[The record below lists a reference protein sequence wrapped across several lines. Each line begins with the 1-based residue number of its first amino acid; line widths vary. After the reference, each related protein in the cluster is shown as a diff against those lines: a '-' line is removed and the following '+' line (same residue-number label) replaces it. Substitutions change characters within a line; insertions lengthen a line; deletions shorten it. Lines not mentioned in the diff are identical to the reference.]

1 MNQYLNVH
9 GVQDLLRCMLPLC
22 YWIIP
27 TQAQPA
33 RFRLLQFL
41 VFLLRCMLLSLLNLV
56 KRASVKY
63 EAHDMD
69 NCYLV
74 AE

>member
-9 GVQDLLRCMLPLC
+9 GVQDP
-22 YWIIP
+22 
-27 TQAQPA
+27 
-33 RFRLLQFL
+33 
-41 VFLLRCMLLSLLNLV
+41 LRCMLLSLLNLV
-56 KRASVKY
+56 KRASLKY